1 MTTSSQALLNARV
14 WTNLPAVVLMVRKDL
29 LQVNG
34 HMASAPSN
42 FCLKVEKILS
52 SLIGFE
58 AYGKE
63 KKMQLQ
69 QYHGERLQGRMLI
82 ELSVLDTSSVTWG
95 QQWET
100 TSSSILTSQSYCRR
114 INVTLVLPTAVL
126 ELPVKRRSSS

>member
-1 MTTSSQALLNARV
+1 MTSSQALLNARV
-14 WTNLPAVVLMVRKDL
+14 WTDLPAVVLMVRKDL

-63 KKMQLQ
+63 KKCN
-69 QYHGERLQGRMLI
+69 Y
-82 ELSVLDTSSVTWG
+82 
-95 QQWET
+95 
-100 TSSSILTSQSYCRR
+100 SSITGKGCR
-114 INVTLVLPTAVL
+114 V
-126 ELPVKRRSSS
+126 EC

>member
-1 MTTSSQALLNARV
+1 MTSSQALLNASV
-14 WTNLPAVVLMVRKDL
+14 WTNLPAVVLMVRKDF

-63 KKMQLQ
+63 KNA
-69 QYHGERLQGRMLI
+69 I
-82 ELSVLDTSSVTWG
+82 
-95 QQWET
+95 
-100 TSSSILTSQSYCRR
+100 
-114 INVTLVLPTAVL
+114 TAVSL
-126 ELPVKRRSSS
+126 GKAAG

>member
-1 MTTSSQALLNARV
+1 MTSSQALLNASV
-14 WTNLPAVVLMVRKDL
+14 WTNLPAVLMVRKDL

-63 KKMQLQ
+63 KNA
-69 QYHGERLQGRMLI
+69 I
-82 ELSVLDTSSVTWG
+82 
-95 QQWET
+95 
-100 TSSSILTSQSYCRR
+100 
-114 INVTLVLPTAVL
+114 TAVSL
-126 ELPVKRRSSS
+126 GKAAG